1 MQHSSS
7 HVVES
12 SSLRKGAWT
21 KLEDDL
27 LKDCIQRYGVGKWHL
42 VPQRAGAYF
51 NSFIYNFI
59 VFDIYIYILIQI

>member
-21 KLEDDL
+21 KLEDDR

-42 VPQRAGAYF
+42 IPQRAGAYF
-51 NSFIYNFI
+51 FNTIVSLYLIYRN
-59 VFDIYIYILIQI
+59 